1 MPQMATKSAAPM
13 ANIKMGLQAF
23 LWVTWHCHLDSNLRE
38 KRKFFIGLGYSSR
51 QGAKNAKF
59 GNLFCLFAAFASLR
73 EIILI
78 LVAGAHAKFFVLHTS
93 SQETQNSLKRKPLRG
108 RCPGGGV
115 VTEGVMLAVTSV

>member
-38 KRKFFIGLGYSSR
+38 KCKFFIGLGYSSR

-73 EIILI
+73 AIILI
-78 LVAGAHAKFFVLHTS
+78 LVAGAHAEFFVLHTS
-93 SQETQNSLKRKPLRG
+93 SQ
-108 RCPGGGV
+108 
-115 VTEGVMLAVTSV
+115 

>member
-1 MPQMATKSAAPM
+1 VADSGIYASGVMTPKDVELALKRGSS
-13 ANIKMGLQAF
+13 GF

-93 SQETQNSLKRKPLRG
+93 SQETQNSHFY
-108 RCPGGGV
+108 
-115 VTEGVMLAVTSV
+115 

>member
-13 ANIKMGLQAF
+13 VNIKMGFQAF

-78 LVAGAHAKFFVLHTS
+78 LIAGAHAKFFVLHTS
-93 SQETQNSLKRKPLRG
+93 SQETQNSHKNN
-108 RCPGGGV
+108 
-115 VTEGVMLAVTSV
+115 

>member
-1 MPQMATKSAAPM
+1 M

-23 LWVTWHCHLDSNLRE
+23 LRVTWHCHLDSNLRE

-59 GNLFCLFAAFASLR
+59 ENLFCFFAPPSTSLRTCFASLR

-93 SQETQNSLKRKPLRG
+93 SQETQNSHKNNNSKHS
-108 RCPGGGV
+108 CD
-115 VTEGVMLAVTSV
+115 

>member
-1 MPQMATKSAAPM
+1 MAGR
-13 ANIKMGLQAF
+13 NIISEYHQHLSQRGLFKIVGLQAF

-93 SQETQNSLKRKPLRG
+93 SQETQNSHKNNNSKHS
-108 RCPGGGV
+108 CD
-115 VTEGVMLAVTSV
+115 

>member
-51 QGAKNAKF
+51 QGAKHVLSEVEGNAKF

-93 SQETQNSLKRKPLRG
+93 SQETQNSHKNNNSKHS
-108 RCPGGGV
+108 CD
-115 VTEGVMLAVTSV
+115 

>member
-51 QGAKNAKF
+51 QGAKNAKYAKF

-93 SQETQNSLKRKPLRG
+93 SQETQNSHKNNNSKHS
-108 RCPGGGV
+108 CD
-115 VTEGVMLAVTSV
+115 